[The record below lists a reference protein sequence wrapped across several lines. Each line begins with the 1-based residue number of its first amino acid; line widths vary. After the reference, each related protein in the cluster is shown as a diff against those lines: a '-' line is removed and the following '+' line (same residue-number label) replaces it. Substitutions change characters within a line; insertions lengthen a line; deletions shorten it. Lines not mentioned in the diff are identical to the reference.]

1 MPAFPADRNAT
12 TELAGTGAALGTIAG
27 AGYNAYNQYSP
38 QYTNT
43 NVTNMNNALRGD
55 FNQVAYDRAN
65 PGVLAEF
72 QKQQAGGELGGWK
85 FADFAAANAG
95 LSSNDSSLN
104 QYYTN
109 SLGSNLR
116 TAYDQ
121 ANPQQNAANNQ
132 LAADRDRLN
141 GQTIP
146 GVQTNT
152 AQFTGSQGLPGVQT
166 NAATYTGAQGSNA
179 QFTPGQ
185 ARATDARYNA
195 AQGGPL
201 GGALQMDA
209 ARNLGQVSGLQ
220 SQLQQQASSLL
231 GAGGGLTQ
239 GETMAA
245 QQSARAAYADRGR
258 LRGNAGIGAE
268 ILGTDQAQ
276 RARLM
281 QNAQFAQGVD
291 ASGQQQLNQN
301 RGYAQG
307 VQAQNQGLSQ
317 FNAGQ
322 QNQLG
327 QFNAGQRTGISQ
339 FNTGQANQIGASL
352 AQFNAGQNQ
361 QNSQFNA
368 TGMNAM
374 NQSAAERA
382 DANARFN
389 YQGQMQNQQFN
400 ASGLN
405 AMNQDAASRGDANA
419 RFNYQGQMQNQ
430 QFNAAGMNA
439 MNQDAA
445 SRADANARYNLSN
458 ATQNN
463 QFNASQAN
471 DLARFNY
478 TGANQNNQYNSSGI
492 NAMNQDAAA
501 RGDANARFNYS
512 GAAENNRFN
521 AGQSNDLAR
530 FNYSGA
536 AENNR
541 FNAAGIN
548 AINQDAAA
556 RADANARFNYQGQM
570 QQGNDQF
577 GRSQSVAGQYG
588 TQAINPGTYAAQ
600 LAQGTPDYTGQTLNY
615 MGDLNSTNY
624 NAAASRYNSAQNN
637 KAATTGA
644 IINGVA
650 SLGSAFICWVA
661 REVYGKDDPQWRRFR
676 GWMLTGASDRLLA
689 WYLATGER
697 AARTVRGNQH
707 LRAQLRTS
715 MDARLATLAT

>member
-220 SQLQQQASSLL
+220 GQLQQQASSLL

-291 ASGQQQLNQN
+291 AAGQQQLNQN

-419 RFNYQGQMQNQ
+419 RFNYQGQMQ
-430 QFNAAGMNA
+430 
-439 MNQDAA
+439 
-445 SRADANARYNLSN
+445 
-458 ATQNN
+458 
-463 QFNASQAN
+463 
-471 DLARFNY
+471 
-478 TGANQNNQYNSSGI
+478 
-492 NAMNQDAAA
+492 
-501 RGDANARFNYS
+501 
-512 GAAENNRFN
+512 
-521 AGQSNDLAR
+521 
-530 FNYSGA
+530 
-536 AENNR
+536 
-541 FNAAGIN
+541 
-548 AINQDAAA
+548 
-556 RADANARFNYQGQM
+556 
-570 QQGNDQF
+570 QGNDQF

-615 MGDLNSTNY
+615 MGDLNNTNY

>member
-1 MPAFPADRNAT
+1 MPTFPADRNAT

-27 AGYNAYNQYSP
+27 AGYDAYRQYSP
-38 QYTNT
+38 QYTGT
-43 NVTNMNNALRGD
+43 NLGNMNSALRGNFD
-55 FNQVAYDRAN
+55 QVAYDRAN
-65 PGVLAEF
+65 PGVLQEF
-72 QKQQAGGELGGWK
+72 QRQQGAGELGGWQ
-85 FADFAAANAG
+85 FSDFAAANAG
-95 LSSNDSSLN
+95 LSSGDASLN
-104 QYYTN
+104 QYYTG
-109 SLGSNLR
+109 SLGANLR

-121 ANPQQNAANNQ
+121 ANPQQNAANAQ

-152 AQFTGSQGLPGVQT
+152 ASFVGSQGRPDIAGQYSQGLPGVQT
-166 NAATYTGAQGSNA
+166 NTATYTGAQASNA
-179 QFTPGQ
+179 QFDPRQ
-185 ARATDARYNA
+185 ARATDARFTG

-220 SQLQQQASSLL
+220 GQLQNQAGALL
-231 GAGGGLTQ
+231 ATGGRLTQ
-239 GETMAA
+239 GETMDA
-245 QQSARAAYADRGR
+245 QQAARSAYSDRGMGR
-258 LRGNAGIGAE
+258 SNAGIGAE

-322 QNQLG
+322 QNQMS

-339 FNTGQANQIGASL
+339 FNTGQANQIGANL
-352 AQFNAGQNQ
+352 AQFNAAQNQ

-382 DANARFN
+382 DTNARFN

-400 ASGLN
+400 AG
-405 AMNQDAASRGDANA
+405 
-419 RFNYQGQMQNQ
+419 
-430 QFNAAGMNA
+430 
-439 MNQDAA
+439 
-445 SRADANARYNLSN
+445 
-458 ATQNN
+458 
-463 QFNASQAN
+463 QAN
-471 DLARFNY
+471 DLARFN
-478 TGANQNNQYNSSGI
+478 TTAANQNNQFNASGI

-501 RGDANARFNYS
+501 RGDANARFNY
-512 GAAENNRFN
+512 
-521 AGQSNDLAR
+521 
-530 FNYSGA
+530 
-536 AENNR
+536 
-541 FNAAGIN
+541 
-548 AINQDAAA
+548 
-556 RADANARFNYQGQM
+556 QGQL

-577 GRSQSVAGQYG
+577 NRSQSVAGQYG

-600 LAQGTPDYTGQTLNY
+600 LSQNTPDYTGQTLNY
-615 MGDLNSTNY
+615 MGDLNNTNY

-637 KAATTGA
+637 SAAMSGA
-644 IINGVA
+644 AIGAVGTIGAGVA
-650 SLGSAFICWVA
+650 IAF
-661 REVYGKDDPQWRRFR
+661 
-676 GWMLTGASDRLLA
+676 
-689 WYLATGER
+689 
-697 AARTVRGNQH
+697 
-707 LRAQLRTS
+707 
-715 MDARLATLAT
+715 

>member
-166 NAATYTGAQGSNA
+166 NAATYTGAQASNA

-291 ASGQQQLNQN
+291 AAGQQQLNQN

-400 ASGLN
+400 ASGMN
-405 AMNQDAASRGDANA
+405 AMNQDAASRG
-419 RFNYQGQMQNQ
+419 
-430 QFNAAGMNA
+430 
-439 MNQDAA
+439 
-445 SRADANARYNLSN
+445 
-458 ATQNN
+458 
-463 QFNASQAN
+463 
-471 DLARFNY
+471 
-478 TGANQNNQYNSSGI
+478 
-492 NAMNQDAAA
+492 
-501 RGDANARFNYS
+501 
-512 GAAENNRFN
+512 
-521 AGQSNDLAR
+521 
-530 FNYSGA
+530 
-536 AENNR
+536 
-541 FNAAGIN
+541 
-548 AINQDAAA
+548 
-556 RADANARFNYQGQM
+556 DANARFNYQGQM

-615 MGDLNSTNY
+615 MGDLNNTNY

>member
-72 QKQQAGGELGGWK
+72 QRQQAGGELGGWK

-95 LSSNDSSLN
+95 LASNDASLN

-166 NAATYTGAQGSNA
+166 NAATYTGAQASNA

-185 ARATDARYNA
+185 ARATDARYTA

-220 SQLQQQASSLL
+220 GQLQQQASSLL

-291 ASGQQQLNQN
+291 ASGQQQLAQN

-322 QNQLG
+322 QNQMG

-405 AMNQDAASRGDANA
+405 AMNQDAAARGDANA
-419 RFNYQGQMQNQ
+419 RFNYQGQ
-430 QFNAAGMNA
+430 
-439 MNQDAA
+439 
-445 SRADANARYNLSN
+445 L
-458 ATQNN
+458 
-463 QFNASQAN
+463 
-471 DLARFNY
+471 
-478 TGANQNNQYNSSGI
+478 
-492 NAMNQDAAA
+492 
-501 RGDANARFNYS
+501 
-512 GAAENNRFN
+512 
-521 AGQSNDLAR
+521 
-530 FNYSGA
+530 
-536 AENNR
+536 
-541 FNAAGIN
+541 
-548 AINQDAAA
+548 
-556 RADANARFNYQGQM
+556 
-570 QQGNDQF
+570 QQGNDAF
-577 GRSQSVAGQYG
+577 ARSQSVAGQYG

-615 MGDLNSTNY
+615 MGDLNNTNY
-624 NAAASRYNSAQNN
+624 NAAASRYNSAANN

-650 SLGSAFICWVA
+650 SLGSALICWVA